1 MLLQHLFDIHSL
13 AAKHAGC
20 TSQCD
25 ISLVSGVH
33 HVGGFAALCNDQL
46 RILTYS
52 RRNRRGVPVE
62 PEQVARVGYL
72 SPEVMVVDGTHIKAN
87 ANLEKH
93 MKKAI
98 PGMAKRYQEQL
109 GN

>member
-1 MLLQHLFDIHSL
+1 M
-13 AAKHAGC
+13 
-20 TSQCD
+20 
-25 ISLVSGVH
+25 
-33 HVGGFAALCNDQL
+33 
-46 RILTYS
+46 
-52 RRNRRGVPVE
+52 E